1 MTTTWLA
8 HPSPIEIFLQ
18 PGDFYFGDAHTR
30 IRTVLGSCVAITMWH
45 PTLKVGGMCHYM
57 LPANT
62 RHGAQ
67 ALDGRYADGALALF
81 MRELQR
87 SGTRP
92 RDYQVKIFGGGRM
105 FTSARRGGNAVQALD
120 VARRNIETGRSL
132 LKQQGFRIV
141 AQHMGGDGHR
151 NVIFDIGSG
160 AVWMRHVSTTGNDDE
175 PIQAGGT

>member
-1 MTTTWLA
+1 MSTTWLA
-8 HPSPIEIFLQ
+8 HPNPIEIFLQ

-57 LPANT
+57 LPADT
-62 RHGAQ
+62 RGGTRAP
-67 ALDGRYADGALALF
+67 DSRYADGALALF
-81 MRELQR
+81 MRELR
-87 SGTRP
+87 DNGTRP

-105 FTSARRGGNAVQALD
+105 FTSAHREGHAIGALD
-120 VARRNIETGRSL
+120 VARRNIDTGRAL
-132 LKQQGFRIV
+132 LKRHGFRIV

-160 AVWMRHVSTTGNDDE
+160 AVWMRHVGTTDPDTG
-175 PIQAGGT
+175 QTVAGGA